1 MLISCAQKWGERERE
16 REREEKRRK
25 EEEEGKGGG
34 GENGFKEP
42 SLIDLVPPW
51 RVINPRA
58 SNLNPVRIIE
68 WP

>member
-1 MLISCAQKWGERERE
+1 MGGGKKKKKKER
-16 REREEKRRK
+16 
-25 EEEEGKGGG
+25 KGVG

>member
-1 MLISCAQKWGERERE
+1 MGREKRKKKKEERKEEKEGEREN
-16 REREEKRRK
+16 
-25 EEEEGKGGG
+25 G